1 MGLITW
7 FLGKLFYPLLF
18 TGGATF
24 FAFRLAQELPLA
36 ARKAGHTLGMSYN
49 YFKVTIRVRA
59 SQKLTAR
66 VIIVFHAGVEAGERD
81 YFAVPEGVP
90 AGARVHPGI
99 QALGAEG
106 KEAVLEDR
114 AGARHRPPEGQHQ
127 VHRRVLILRRGAG
140 RGGIRGRG
148 RGAEG
153 SGRVRDSAGG
163 GEREEGDDRE
173 EAC

>member
-66 VIIVFHAGVEAGERD
+66 VIIVFHAGVEAGE
-81 YFAVPEGVP
+81 
-90 AGARVHPGI
+90 
-99 QALGAEG
+99 
-106 KEAVLEDR
+106 
-114 AGARHRPPEGQHQ
+114 
-127 VHRRVLILRRGAG
+127 
-140 RGGIRGRG
+140 
-148 RGAEG
+148 
-153 SGRVRDSAGG
+153 
-163 GEREEGDDRE
+163 
-173 EAC
+173 

>member
-59 SQKLTAR
+59 SQTLTAR
-66 VIIVFHAGVEAGERD
+66 VIIVFHAGVEAGE
-81 YFAVPEGVP
+81 
-90 AGARVHPGI
+90 
-99 QALGAEG
+99 
-106 KEAVLEDR
+106 
-114 AGARHRPPEGQHQ
+114 
-127 VHRRVLILRRGAG
+127 
-140 RGGIRGRG
+140 
-148 RGAEG
+148 
-153 SGRVRDSAGG
+153 
-163 GEREEGDDRE
+163 
-173 EAC
+173 